1 VTGSV
6 KYVFSDLNSS
16 IPVVTQTIT
25 RETSGTWKISIEG
38 TPAGDWLGSVI
49 FKDASGTHSE
59 VSAPLDFTVLQ
70 GPTPPPSPTKKPVL
84 KPVFDSCKNQIKN

>member
-16 IPVVTQTIT
+16 IPVVTQTIS

-38 TPAGDWLGSVI
+38 TPAGDWLGSVV

-70 GPTPPPSPTKKPVL
+70 GPTPSPSPTKKPEI
-84 KPVFDSCKNQIKN
+84 KPAFDSCKNQIKN